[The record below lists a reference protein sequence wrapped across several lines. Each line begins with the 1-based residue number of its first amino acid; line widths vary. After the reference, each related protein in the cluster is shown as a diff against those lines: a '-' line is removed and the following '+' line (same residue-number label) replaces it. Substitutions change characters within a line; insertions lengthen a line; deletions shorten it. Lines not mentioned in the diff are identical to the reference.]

1 MITTRTTIA
10 AALVAVSGLF
20 MAPVAQ
26 ATPSYYDQAVCSV
39 LDDYPNNTGILG
51 IGLALEDEGYS
62 GYEAGKI
69 IGQAVIN
76 VCPEYIPL
84 MMDFADRYAPKGA
97 VA

>member
-20 MAPVAQ
+20 MAPAAQ
-26 ATPSYYDQAVCSV
+26 ADPYDRVVCSV

-51 IGLALEDEGYS
+51 IGLALKDEGYT
-62 GYEAGKI
+62 GYEAGEI

-84 MMDFADRYAPKGA
+84 MMDFADRYAPSGA

>member
-1 MITTRTTIA
+1 MITARTAVA

-20 MAPVAQ
+20 MAPAAQ
-26 ATPSYYDQAVCSV
+26 ADPYDQAVCAV

-51 IGLALEDEGYS
+51 IGLALEDEGYT
-62 GYEAGKI
+62 GYQAGQI

-84 MMDFADRYAPKGA
+84 MLRFADRYAPSGA